1 MGGGDQSVFFHCT
14 NNRGHPS
21 LRKHPLSSATKSEE
35 KRMFSQATDILVTV
49 GQQNEVKRKV
59 T

>member
-1 MGGGDQSVFFHCT
+1 MGGGDQSVFFIALT
-14 NNRGHPS
+14 T
-21 LRKHPLSSATKSEE
+21 A
-35 KRMFSQATDILVTV
+35 DILVTV